1 MVAELISALSE
12 IIKRFVVS
20 EREIIPEFFEKIS
33 PLARGI
39 EIWRGEEGGEMNT
52 ETKIYKNA
60 SISKNL
66 ADGKL
71 AKEEISRD
79 EYKDTITEIDS
90 MLEAELDYLCQ
101 HSDGDE
107 GADNNL

>member
-1 MVAELISALSE
+1 
-12 IIKRFVVS
+12 
-20 EREIIPEFFEKIS
+20 
-33 PLARGI
+33 
-39 EIWRGEEGGEMNT
+39 MNT